1 MPIVS
6 TNEQLKDTFAELVA
20 TNVYNNVHSVTYQ
33 NVLDYIKRNCETLM
47 KSTVSIAL
55 RMYTSSYDYVED
67 VDLLK
72 ELQQRMEKFTEG

>member
-1 MPIVS
+1 MPIVL

-20 TNVYNNVHSVTYQ
+20 TNVYNHVHGVTYQ

-55 RMYTSSYDYVED
+55 RMYASSQDYVENAA
-67 VDLLK
+67 LL
-72 ELQQRMEKFTEG
+72 EEIQQRMEKFTEG